1 LACGLMYWKL
11 GTDPAV
17 IIKSSAC
24 HSSFG
29 ASLLFNRV
37 SSGQAVSFSI
47 RRKMFRK
54 LGDR

>member
-11 GTDPAV
+11 GTDPAA

-29 ASLLFNRV
+29 ASLLFNRPLARLLV
-37 SSGQAVSFSI
+37 SAFGERCSGN
-47 RRKMFRK
+47 
-54 LGDR
+54 